1 MPWRGNSDWA
11 GIIRGNLR
19 KKSGAQ
25 CALCGKKVVHKN
37 EGSIDHIVPR
47 SKGGT
52 NNPQNLQYAHQA
64 CNRRKGNTM
73 PEDKKPELV
82 KEYTLSPQETALL
95 CGDLSKL
102 TEQQRAEL
110 VMRVCDSVGLNP
122 LTRPFQ
128 YIEVR
133 GQNNVAKLILYA
145 TKDCTEQLRKMHD
158 ISLTIPSRE
167 QVGDAYVVTAQA
179 KMPSGRVDE
188 STGAVSTKSLG
199 GDNLC
204 NALMKAE
211 TKAKRRVTLSIC
223 GLGILDESEI
233 ETIAG
238 ARVLQPTALP
248 AAVTALQLGIVA
260 PTATNREKGDVAVLR
275 CLEDCMLLGKQLG
288 KLRMAV
294 NNDLQKFG
302 GNAAA
307 LHIEY
312 EKALAE
318 KNPRGPAS
326 TASAPTQPSPAVAQK
341 VAESSCSDNA
351 PAVDGEAGNY
361 NNGAYDGDD
370 LVNELPAEKKSDAP
384 ESEKLA
390 AVMKLMTHA
399 GFEREYPALADKMKV
414 CSEIT
419 GRTIAAYSALEPADC
434 AKVLEFLK
442 STEQPVGDLMASESE
457 ITQLQIE
464 LKDAKFVEFLKT
476 SKAYKAATEGGSN
489 QAESLRAARL
499 AFAGHVLGHTVET
512 FKDCT
517 SEEIKKLF
525 SKFKELKAR

>member
-1 MPWRGNSDWA
+1 MSD
-11 GIIRGNLR
+11 
-19 KKSGAQ
+19 
-25 CALCGKKVVHKN
+25 
-37 EGSIDHIVPR
+37 
-47 SKGGT
+47 
-52 NNPQNLQYAHQA
+52 
-64 CNRRKGNTM
+64 
-73 PEDKKPELV
+73 KPEPV

-110 VMRVCDSVGLNP
+110 VAKVCDSVGLNVW
-122 LTRPFQ
+122 TRPLR

-133 GQNNVAKLILYA
+133 GQSGTQLILYA
-145 TKDCTEQLRKMHD
+145 TKDCTEQLRKTHNV
-158 ISLTIPSRE
+158 SLTIVSRE
-167 QVGDAYVVTAQA
+167 QVGDAYVVTTQA
-179 KMPSGRVDE
+179 KMPNGRVDE
-188 STGAVSTKSLG
+188 STGAVATKGLG

-238 ARVLQPTALP
+238 ARVLPATSLPAAATALP
-248 AAVTALQLGIVA
+248 AATGA
-260 PTATNREKGDVAVLR
+260 PTVADAIKIPQVEIEMDAVR
-275 CLEDCMLLGKQLG
+275 VMGKQLG
-288 KLRMAV
+288 KLAGAF
-294 NNDLQKFG
+294 NQDLQRVG
-302 GNAAA
+302 GD
-307 LHIEY
+307 LHVLKVEY
-312 EKALAE
+312 SKALAE
-318 KNPRGPAS
+318 KNPRGPVA
-326 TASAPTQPSPAVAQK
+326 TASRA
-341 VAESSCSDNA
+341 VAESVPQGGLSPSNA
-351 PAVDGEAGNY
+351 PAVDGEAGNI
-361 NNGAYDGDD
+361 DQTD
-370 LVNELPAEKKSDAP
+370 PAWETQAKKDAAAALSVKSDAP

-419 GRTIAAYSALEPADC
+419 GRTISAYSALEPADC

-442 STEQPVGDLMASESE
+442 STEQPAGELMASESE

-476 SKAYKAATEGGSN
+476 SKAYKAATESGSN

-499 AFAGHVLGHTVET
+499 AFAGHVLGHPVET

-525 SKFKELKAR
+525 AKFKELKSK